1 MRISD
6 WSSDVCSSDL
16 NRGKESIALD
26 LKKDED
32 RAIFEKLLAK
42 ADIVAENF
50 RPGTMEKL
58 GYGWE
63 TLHAKYP
70 KLIYAACSGFGH
82 TGPHSKRPTYDMVVQ
97 AMGGIMSITGQ
108 PGGEPTR
115 VGMSI
120 GDVAAGLYT
129 TIGINAALY
138 DRTVTGEGRKV
149 DIGMFDVQMALMEN
163 AIVRYAATGE
173 IPGPLGGR
181 SEEHPSELQSLMRI
195 SYAVFCL
202 KK

>member
-1 MRISD
+1 
-6 WSSDVCSSDL
+6 
-16 NRGKESIALD
+16 
-26 LKKDED
+26 
-32 RAIFEKLLAK
+32 
-42 ADIVAENF
+42 
-50 RPGTMEKL
+50 MEKP

-82 TGPHSKRPTYDMVVQ
+82 TGPHSKRPAYDMVVQ

-138 DRTVTGEGRKV
+138 DRTGTGEGRKV
-149 DIGMFDVQMALMEN
+149 DHGMFDGQMGPNGRREG
-163 AIVRYAATGE
+163 RGKGGE
-173 IPGPLGGR
+173 KG
-181 SEEHPSELQSLMRI
+181 
-195 SYAVFCL
+195 
-202 KK
+202 